1 MVSSCCFH
9 KKCRLYANNI
19 LFPGISTCY
28 FYLPIYNLNQKSA
41 LVDRQSRIWTLNTNE
56 FAIQVL
62 LLLLQPLIQLRFA
75 IQKWQRVFFSIN
87 QTLLLSEN
95 DSFQIGLILEQLNQK
110 QNVLHAVIKL
120 ALDSNIVQKNQ
131 VVTTTGCSI
140 DYCNLLNSY

>member
-1 MVSSCCFH
+1 MDGF
-9 KKCRLYANNI
+9 I
-19 LFPGISTCY
+19 LFFHNKCHAVCQQCFVSWH
-28 FYLPIYNLNQKSA
+28 FDMLFLPIYNLNQKSA

-56 FAIQVL
+56 FAIQVS

-75 IQKWQRVFFSIN
+75 IQKWQRVFFFIN

-95 DSFQIGLILEQLNQK
+95 DSFQIGMILEQLNQK

-120 ALDSNIVQKNQ
+120 ALDSDIVQKNQ